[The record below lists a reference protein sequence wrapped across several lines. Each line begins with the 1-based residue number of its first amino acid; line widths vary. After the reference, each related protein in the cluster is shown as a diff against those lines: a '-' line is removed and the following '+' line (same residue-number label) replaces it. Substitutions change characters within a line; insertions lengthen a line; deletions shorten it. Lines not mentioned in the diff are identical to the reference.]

1 MGWRLALVLGVCLL
15 LLVTYRE
22 QPIFERA
29 RAVTQD
35 VVSVLYAAAASPA
48 RALRSVGD
56 FFQTHRVL
64 REENSRLEQ
73 ENFILRGQT
82 QRLAAVLAE
91 NSRYRDML
99 NSAGSLEREVMV
111 AEIISVTA
119 DASRHILLLDKGS
132 RDGVVVGQPLL
143 GAEGLIGQIIAV
155 GASTSR
161 GIMMTD
167 STHAVPV
174 QVLRSG
180 VRGLAEGTGE
190 IDNLIVRHI
199 AATTDIRVGDILVTS
214 GLGGLFPPG
223 YPVAEVVSI
232 EDDEGSA
239 FATVMSKPM
248 VELDRGRHVMLA
260 LGVADI
266 SRTAEA
272 L

>member
-1 MGWRLALVLGVCLL
+1 VGWRLALVLGVCLL

-48 RALRSVGD
+48 SALRSVGD

-143 GAEGLIGQIIAV
+143 GAEGLIGQIITV